1 MLPSGFP
8 EAVADEETLAR
19 FLTSSSYF
27 SATAVK
33 PAAFLPNPKAGMTTS
48 VFRHDAGNLI
58 QIARD
63 RRLDV
68 SIHGAAVCNAAAV
81 RAAKLEVVAEEPPP
95 LHANIV
101 GWPVEADPVLQK
113 AAQREKALVIT
124 SKCKLVLF

>member
-1 MLPSGFP
+1 MLPSGLP
-8 EAVADEETLAR
+8 EIVADDETLAR
-19 FLTSSSYF
+19 FLTSSSHF
-27 SATAVK
+27 NVTTVKAT
-33 PAAFLPNPKAGMTTS
+33 AFLPNPKAGMTTS

-63 RRLDV
+63 RRPDV
-68 SIHGAAVCNAAAV
+68 SIHGAAVCKAAAV